1 MSNVLK
7 VGDTVGLRGGQSLT
21 VTEFIGTGKNFFLYR
36 VAVQEKSYLLRWYKS
51 SYLDSLDVNELE
63 QLYTEVSDKYRMLE
77 NTPKAFIL
85 PIDVTSREPE
95 KGSSFGY
102 ILEEID
108 TGEYIEL
115 TDYFLFR
122 TCFAS
127 FDAMLRACMNL
138 TQQMFLYHLSGYVL
152 RCLDNSNI
160 FIHPESGE
168 VKIAFDD
175 DLFLDGEN
183 KPCIGKAS
191 YSAPELV
198 MGGTSDRRAMRFTL
212 AIILFRLMMG
222 GQHPLEG
229 VNTEMNDDSYS
240 YGLNAEFI
248 FDPDAQRNAADP
260 EIHKNAIAMWS
271 QYPEYIHE
279 MFLAFFGKE
288 GISSPDTRPIESD
301 MLDALLRLY
310 SETVEC
316 PKCREARVLLSSEGE
331 VQCPKC
337 GASLDIPCKIRFL
350 GTEIPLIPGRTVYRS
365 QFDSSC
371 DNFNS
376 PVFKLLVNK
385 DRTKIGFG
393 NMMKDTPLVVSYPDG
408 TKSELAFGEVAEFKP
423 QMTLGVGNFVGQ
435 VVK

>member
-7 VGDTVGLRGGQSLT
+7 VGDTVGLKGGQSLT
-21 VTEFIGTGKNFFLYR
+21 VTEFIGTKRNYFLYR

-51 SYLDSLDVNELE
+51 SYIDSLDVNELE
-63 QLYTEVSDKYRMLE
+63 QLYTEVSDKYRMLA
-77 NTPKAFIL
+77 NKTKAFIL

-95 KGSSFGY
+95 KGGSFGY

-122 TCFAS
+122 TRFAS
-127 FDAMLRACMNL
+127 FEARFRACMNL
-138 TQQMFLYHLSGYVL
+138 TQQMSLYHQSGYVL

-168 VKIAFDD
+168 IKIAFDD

-183 KPCIGKAS
+183 KPFLGNVS

-198 MGGTSDRRAMRFTL
+198 KGGTSDRRAMRFTL

-222 GQHPLEG
+222 GQHPLAG
-229 VNTEMNDDSYS
+229 VNTKDDSSS

-260 EIHKNAIAMWS
+260 VMHKNAIAMWS

-301 MLDALLRLY
+301 VLDALLRLY

-316 PKCREARVLLSSEGE
+316 PKCREACVLLSSEGE

-337 GASLDIPCKIRFL
+337 GASLDIPCKIRFP
-350 GTEIPLIPGRTVYRS
+350 GTEIPLIHGRTVYRS

-371 DNFNS
+371 DSFNS
-376 PVFKLLVNK
+376 PVFKFLVSK
-385 DRTKIGFG
+385 DGTKIGFG

-408 TKSELAFGEVAEFKP
+408 TKIELAFGEVAEFKLG
-423 QMTLGVGNFVGQ
+423 MTLGVGSFVGQ